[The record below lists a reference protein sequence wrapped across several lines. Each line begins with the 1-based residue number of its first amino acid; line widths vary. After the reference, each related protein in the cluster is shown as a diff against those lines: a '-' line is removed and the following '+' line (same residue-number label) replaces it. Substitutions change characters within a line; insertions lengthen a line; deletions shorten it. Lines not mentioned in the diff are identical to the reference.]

1 MEQVRCESKSEIESI
16 FVRLEMTQNGF
27 TYLNPFVSAKKLT
40 KPSSS
45 GAVHLSCAH
54 THNHNR
60 STHLTQ
66 SQGRSREVLQSRYK
80 IRYIKRGASSN
91 ISMVSLFSFFPF
103 PPPPPTL
110 HPPPPFLG
118 KFVENFLHDVTM
130 DHHYLL
136 HSHL

>member
-16 FVRLEMTQNGF
+16 FVRLEMTQNVIYILKSF
-27 TYLNPFVSAKKLT
+27 RLHQEVDQTFFIRCRPFKL
-40 KPSSS
+40 
-45 GAVHLSCAH
+45 CAH

-80 IRYIKRGASSN
+80 IRYKKGVQVQTSAWF
-91 ISMVSLFSFFPF
+91 LFFPSSPSPHHH
-103 PPPPPTL
+103 PP
-110 HPPPPFLG
+110 PPPPFLG
-118 KFVENFLHDVTM
+118 KFVENFLHDATM